1 MPDLLQHLLQLKNSD
16 EYPLHMPGHKRQF
29 GKELLG
35 NPYEI
40 DITEIEGYD
49 NLYEAEGILKEA
61 MQRAARV
68 CGAEE
73 TFFLVNGSTAG
84 ILSAIT
90 GVTQPGDR
98 IIVARNCHKAVFH
111 ALELRQLKAAYLH
124 PAYLKEWDM
133 PGAVSTEEVREQIKK
148 YPDAKAVVITSPTY
162 EGIVSPITQI
172 AELTHE
178 AGIPLI
184 VDEAHGAHFPHDKRF
199 PESAIQSGADVVIQ
213 SMHKTLPSF
222 TQTALIHMK
231 KGYVNTERIKEYIG
245 YYQTSSPSYLF
256 MAGMDQCMALIEEKG
271 SRLWDDFFG
280 MREAFFKEMK
290 ALTHI
295 RIYPD
300 NEPGKLVVSVKGT
313 NMTGRQLQK
322 ILLEKYH
329 IQVEMAA
336 ESYVLGILTL
346 CDTQEG
352 FERLLAA
359 LLEIDRG
366 LESSE
371 MVKNVYKE
379 ANIAEDVVY
388 SLSEIRRR
396 EREAVLFTEAEGSVI
411 ADYVNLYPPGI
422 PLLIPGERI
431 KKEHITL
438 IESYLAGDL
447 HVQGINNG
455 NIWVCR

>member
-1 MPDLLQHLLQLKNSD
+1 MPDLLTHLLQLKNSD

-29 GKELLG
+29 GDNLLG
-35 NPYEI
+35 NPYRI

-61 MQRAARV
+61 MLRAANV

-73 TFFLVNGSTAG
+73 TFFLVNGSTVG

-90 GVTQPGDR
+90 GVTQPGDQ

-111 ALELRQLKAAYLH
+111 AMELRQLKAAYLH
-124 PAYLKEWDM
+124 PEYLREWDM
-133 PGAVSTEEVREQIKK
+133 SGSVSVEEVKSLLEK
-148 YPDAKAVVITSPTY
+148 YPDSKAVVITSPTY
-162 EGIVSPITQI
+162 EGIVSSVREI
-172 AELTHE
+172 AGVVHK

-184 VDEAHGAHFPHDKRF
+184 VDEAHGAHFPHDERF

-231 KGYVNTERIKEYIG
+231 KGYADTECIKEYIG

-256 MAGMDQCMALIEEKG
+256 MAGMDHCMALIEEKK
-271 SRLWDDFFG
+271 SRLWDDFFR
-280 MREAFFKEMK
+280 MREVFLKRMEVLAN
-290 ALTHI
+290 I

-300 NEPGKLVVSVKGT
+300 NEPGKLLVSVKGT
-313 NMTGRQLQK
+313 DMTGRELQK
-322 ILLEKYH
+322 VLLEKYH

-336 ESYVLGILTL
+336 DSYVLGILTF
-346 CDTQEG
+346 CDTEEG
-352 FERLLAA
+352 FERLAAA

-371 MVKNVYKE
+371 TVKNVYKE
-379 ANIAEDVVY
+379 ANISEDVVY
-388 SLSEIRRR
+388 SLSEIRRM
-396 EREAVLFTEAEGSVI
+396 EKEESLLGEAEGRVI

-438 IESYLAGDL
+438 IEGYLAKDM
-447 HVQGINNG
+447 HVQGMNNG